1 MAATCCASW
10 KNACSSAAF
19 SVKIL
24 LTGRTGQVGAA
35 LLDTLPQLG
44 EVVSVGRPAFDL
56 AKPESVRHA
65 VREARPDVI
74 VNCAAYTAVDQAERE
89 EALAMAA
96 NRDGP
101 AILAEEAAKNGTLL
115 VHFSTDYV
123 FDGEKAAPYVEADPT
138 NPLNAY
144 GRSKLAGERAI
155 QDSGCRHLILRTS
168 WVYSHQGKN
177 FLLTIRRL
185 ARERSELR
193 VVNDQHGAPTSSR
206 MIASAATDA
215 IRAVLRDPSLEG
227 VYHMS
232 ARGSTTWCG
241 FAQKIV
247 GERAN
252 VVPVAS
258 SEYPTAARRPRN
270 SVLDNSKLERN
281 LAVRLPT
288 WDKGLAEVL
297 SVLP

>member
-56 AKPESVRHA
+56 GMPESVRHA

-168 WVYSHQGKN
+168 WVYSNHGKN
-177 FLLTIRRL
+177 FLLTILRL
-185 ARERSELR
+185 AR
-193 VVNDQHGAPTSSR
+193 
-206 MIASAATDA
+206 
-215 IRAVLRDPSLEG
+215 
-227 VYHMS
+227 
-232 ARGSTTWCG
+232 
-241 FAQKIV
+241 
-247 GERAN
+247 
-252 VVPVAS
+252 
-258 SEYPTAARRPRN
+258 
-270 SVLDNSKLERN
+270 
-281 LAVRLPT
+281 
-288 WDKGLAEVL
+288 
-297 SVLP
+297 